1 MPRPPKRSQID
12 TTFKP
17 KFWDELDG
25 RTGIAQN
32 IRERYELLKADA
44 GVESAQ
50 RDILCQRAVF
60 MCVCLETMEC
70 EALATGK
77 FDAGVHTQ
85 MSNALLGLLKALGLD
100 RHVKQAGGLSDY
112 IRERQADAEEAAA

>member
-1 MPRPPKRSQID
+1 MPTKQKEIA

-17 KFWDELDG
+17 MFWDDLDG
-25 RTGIAQN
+25 RTGIAQT
-32 IRERYELLKADA
+32 IRDRYAALRTDA
-44 GVESAQ
+44 GAESRQ
-50 RDILCQRAVF
+50 REILCQRAVF

-77 FDAGVHTQ
+77 FDAGVYTQ

-100 RHVKQAGGLSDY
+100 RRVKKVGALKDY
-112 IRERQADAEEAAA
+112 IRERTTEAGEAAA

>member
-1 MPRPPKRSQID
+1 MPAKRKEI
-12 TTFKP
+12 TATFKP

-25 RTGIAQN
+25 RTGIAQT

-44 GVESAQ
+44 GATSTQ

-100 RHVKQAGGLSDY
+100 RRVKKVGDLGDY
-112 IRERQADAEEAAA
+112 IRERRAAAEEAAA

>member
-1 MPRPPKRSQID
+1 MPRKRTDIQ

-17 KFWDELDG
+17 RFWADLDG
-25 RTGIAQN
+25 RTGIAQT
-32 IRERYELLKADA
+32 IRERYETLKADA
-44 GVESAQ
+44 GAESVQ

-70 EALATGK
+70 EALGTGK

-85 MSNALLGLLKALGLD
+85 MTNALLGLLKALGLD
-100 RHVKQAGGLSDY
+100 RYVKKAGGLDDY
-112 IRERQADAEEAAA
+112 IRERQADAAEAAA

>member
-1 MPRPPKRSQID
+1 MPSKRRDIQ

-17 KFWDELDG
+17 MFWDDLDG
-25 RTGIAQN
+25 RTGVAQQ
-32 IRERYELLKADA
+32 IRTRYETLKADTGA
-44 GVESAQ
+44 KSVQ

-100 RHVKQAGGLSDY
+100 RHVKKAGGLKDY
-112 IRERQADAEEAAA
+112 IRERQADAAEAAA

>member
-1 MPRPPKRSQID
+1 MPSKRKQID

-17 KFWDELDG
+17 MFWDELDG
-25 RTGIAQN
+25 RTGIAQT
-32 IRERYELLKADA
+32 IRTRYETLKTDA
-44 GVESAQ
+44 GADSVQ

-77 FDAGVHTQ
+77 FDGGVHTQ
-85 MSNALLGLLKALGLD
+85 MTNALLGLLKALGLD
-100 RHVKQAGGLSDY
+100 RHVKKAGELKDY
-112 IRERQADAEEAAA
+112 LRDRQADAAEAAA